1 MANPTALQKVQEV
14 VNQLNAALLQKDQL
28 NEQLTITNEKVKA
41 FRNLLA
47 GIELGRQ
54 AAIES
59 IPPKE
64 EEFIPDPPFDDTP
77 VEETE

>member
-1 MANPTALQKVQEV
+1 MSTPTALQKVQEV

-28 NEQLTITNEKVKA
+28 TEQLNITNEKVKA

-54 AAIES
+54 AAVES
-59 IPPKE
+59 AGADQ
-64 EEFIPDPPFDDTP
+64 PDPPMDKA
-77 VEETE
+77 E